1 MISSEDKH
9 KRVRMGLGGSIL
21 NKAQGSLSGKTT
33 AEQKPGGSKVVGCVN
48 IKEKSIEETASAKAL
63 RWQSASQA

>member
-1 MISSEDKH
+1 
-9 KRVRMGLGGSIL
+9 MGLGGSIL

-48 IKEKSIEETASAKAL
+48 IKEKERRGNGQCKGP
-63 RWQSASQA
+63 